1 MGADQ
6 TGSSGARRLGEPGAA
21 GSSTGSAAWATAKVG
36 GVKRAL
42 LGGTFDPPHLA
53 HLALA
58 EAAYR
63 QLEVSVVEFI
73 PTGNP
78 WWKPSPPP
86 SAVHHRLEMVKR
98 ATAGVTYFTVN
109 DCETRR
115 AGPSYMADTL
125 ETFPSRDHI
134 YLVMG
139 SDAAQGLRSWMRWE
153 EVVRR
158 ARLAVALRPGTD
170 AAKVEEAVGR
180 SPVWLDFPRLEISSM
195 QARRRV
201 RSGRSVGSLVP
212 GGVCEY
218 IRENR
223 LYLSPGDL

>member
-1 MGADQ
+1 MDH
-6 TGSSGARRLGEPGAA
+6 SGRHLMPPAHWPAPRREGP
-21 GSSTGSAAWATAKVG
+21 AKVG
-36 GVKRAL
+36 GVIRAL

-73 PTGNP
+73 PTGTP

-86 SAVHHRLEMVKR
+86 AAACHRLEMVKR
-98 ATAGVTYFTVN
+98 ATEGVSYFTVN

-115 AGPSYMADTL
+115 EGPSYMVDTL
-125 ETFPSRDHI
+125 ETFPSRDEI

-139 SDAAQGLRSWMRWE
+139 SDAAQGLRCWMRWK

-158 ARLAVALRPGTD
+158 ARLAVAQRPGTD
-170 AAKVEEAVGR
+170 VAGLEKAVGC
-180 SPVWLDFPRLEISSM
+180 SPVWLDLPRLEISSREV
-195 QARRRV
+195 RRRIREGRNV
-201 RSGRSVGSLVP
+201 RSLVP
-212 GGVCEY
+212 GGVWEF
-218 IRENR
+218 IRENG
-223 LYLSPGDL
+223 LYVSPGGL

>member
-1 MGADQ
+1 MI
-6 TGSSGARRLGEPGAA
+6 
-21 GSSTGSAAWATAKVG
+21 
-36 GVKRAL
+36 RAL

-63 QLEVSVVEFI
+63 QLGVSVVEFI
-73 PTGNP
+73 PTGIP

-86 SAVHHRLEMVKR
+86 TAAHHRLEMVKR
-98 ATAGVTYFTVN
+98 ATEGVSHYTVN

-115 AGPSYMADTL
+115 EGPSYMADTL
-125 ETFPSRDHI
+125 ETFPSRDEI

-158 ARLAVALRPGTD
+158 ARLAVARRPGTD
-170 AAKVEEAVGR
+170 PAEVEEAVGR
-180 SPVWLDFPRLEISSM
+180 PPVWLDFPRLEISSREV
-195 QARRRV
+195 RRRV
-201 RSGRSVGSLVP
+201 RSGLSISSLVP
-212 GGVCEY
+212 GGVGEY
-218 IRENR
+218 ITENR
-223 LYLSPGDL
+223 LYLPPRGL

>member
-1 MGADQ
+1 MI
-6 TGSSGARRLGEPGAA
+6 
-21 GSSTGSAAWATAKVG
+21 
-36 GVKRAL
+36 RAL

-63 QLEVSVVEFI
+63 QLGVSVVEFI
-73 PTGNP
+73 PTGIP

-86 SAVHHRLEMVKR
+86 TDAHHRLEMVKR
-98 ATAGVTYFTVN
+98 ATGGVSYFTVN

-115 AGPSYMADTL
+115 EGPSYMADTL
-125 ETFPSRDHI
+125 ETFPSRDEI
-134 YLVMG
+134 FLVVG

-170 AAKVEEAVGR
+170 PADVEVAVGCP
-180 SPVWLDFPRLEISSM
+180 PVWLDCPPMAISS
-195 QARRRV
+195 REV
-201 RSGRSVGSLVP
+201 RQRIRTGRSIRRLVP
-212 GGVCEY
+212 AGVWDY
-218 IRENR
+218 IAENR
-223 LYLSPGDL
+223 LYAPTDGL

>member
-1 MGADQ
+1 M
-6 TGSSGARRLGEPGAA
+6 
-21 GSSTGSAAWATAKVG
+21 
-36 GVKRAL
+36 

-63 QLEVSVVEFI
+63 QLGVSVVEFI
-73 PTGNP
+73 PTGIP

-86 SAVHHRLEMVKR
+86 TAAHHRLEMVRR
-98 ATAGVTYFTVN
+98 ATEGVAHFTVN

-115 AGPSYMADTL
+115 EGPSYMADTL
-125 ETFPSRDHI
+125 ETFPSRDEI

-153 EVVRR
+153 YVARR

-170 AAKVEEAVGR
+170 TAAVEEAVGR
-180 SPVWLDFPRLEISSM
+180 SPVWLDSPLLEISSREV
-195 QARRRV
+195 RRRV
-201 RSGRSVGSLVP
+201 RTGRSIRSLVP
-212 GGVCEY
+212 GGVREY
-218 IRENR
+218 IAENR
-223 LYLSPGDL
+223 LYASGDGL

>member
-1 MGADQ
+1 MI
-6 TGSSGARRLGEPGAA
+6 
-21 GSSTGSAAWATAKVG
+21 
-36 GVKRAL
+36 RAL

-73 PTGNP
+73 PTGIP
-78 WWKPSPPP
+78 WWKPFPPP
-86 SAVHHRLEMVKR
+86 TAAHHRLEMVRR
-98 ATAGVTYFTVN
+98 ATAGVSYFTVN

-115 AGPSYMADTL
+115 EGPSYMADTL
-125 ETFPSRDHI
+125 ETFPSGDQI

-139 SDAAQGLRSWMRWE
+139 SDAAQGLRSWKRWE

-170 AAKVEEAVGR
+170 AAEVEEAVGR
-180 SPVWLDFPRLEISSM
+180 PPVWLDFPRLEISSRKV
-195 QARRRV
+195 RRRV
-201 RSGRSVGSLVP
+201 RSGRSVRLLVP
-212 GGVCEY
+212 GGVGEY
-218 IRENR
+218 IIENR
-223 LYLSPGDL
+223 LYLPPRGL

>member
-1 MGADQ
+1 MI
-6 TGSSGARRLGEPGAA
+6 
-21 GSSTGSAAWATAKVG
+21 
-36 GVKRAL
+36 RAL

-78 WWKPSPPP
+78 WWKPTPPP
-86 SAVHHRLEMVKR
+86 TAAHHRLEMIRR
-98 ATAGVTYFTVN
+98 ATHGVSYFTVN

-115 AGPSYMADTL
+115 EGPSYMADTL
-125 ETFPSRDHI
+125 QTYPSRDEI

-139 SDAAQGLRSWMRWE
+139 SDAARGLRSWMRWE
-153 EVVRR
+153 EVVSR

-170 AAKVEEAVGR
+170 IAEVEVAVGR
-180 SPVWLDFPRLEISSM
+180 SPVWLDCPRLEISSREV
-195 QARRRV
+195 RRRV
-201 RSGRSVGSLVP
+201 GAGRSIRSLVP

-218 IRENR
+218 ISENG
-223 LYLSPGDL
+223 LYVCPGDL